1 MDESRKEM
9 MEGIDDA
16 VRALCESLQDGCD
29 DESTREYSKAA
40 CRLARAYALLSST
53 R

>member
-1 MDESRKEM
+1 MDESQKEM
-9 MEGIDDA
+9 MEDIADT
-16 VRALCESLQDGCD
+16 VRALCQALQDGRD
-29 DESTREYSKAA
+29 DESTREYSKVA